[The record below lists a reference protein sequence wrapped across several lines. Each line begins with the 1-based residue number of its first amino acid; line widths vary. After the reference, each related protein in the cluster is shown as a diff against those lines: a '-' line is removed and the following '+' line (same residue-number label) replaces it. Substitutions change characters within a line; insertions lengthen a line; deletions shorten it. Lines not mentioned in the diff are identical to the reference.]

1 MVESIGLSGGIR
13 PILVAAALFAAA
25 LDPAAAQQTGITD
38 TTIKLGT
45 QAPMSGPV
53 AMIGM
58 VAEGMD
64 LRFKA
69 ANADGGV
76 KMGDGKT
83 RKVDLVI
90 MDDANEPPRTVTNA
104 RRMIEQMGV
113 FAIVGAVGTPQNQA
127 IKAYLAEK
135 KIPNIFIYSGIYEW
149 GDEKLNPWS
158 TMLVPSFTTEAAIY
172 AKYLEDNKPEAKVA
186 VLYINTD
193 FGTNFLDGFKAA
205 IKGTK
210 IQLVAAQS
218 TANTDPTVDTQL
230 TNLKAA
236 GADTLLVAA
245 SPKAAA
251 QAIRFG
257 AETGWKPITFVTYA
271 ASSVIALKAAGFE
284 NAKGVLTGQFV
295 KPVGS
300 PDFASDPGV
309 KQYLADH
316 ERFKPRFDKND
327 SLAQMGYL
335 MADAVVKVLELMKEP
350 TREAMLAT
358 TRNMH
363 NIELGLLYPGIKL
376 NTGPGDQFPIE
387 AMQLFQFDGEAYR
400 PVGKPIDYEG
410 RTPKLD
416 VKN

>member
-1 MVESIGLSGGIR
+1 MTKSTGIR
-13 PILVAAALFAAA
+13 AGMLPLLLLTTLLAGASQAFAEE
-25 LDPAAAQQTGITD
+25 PGITD
-38 TTIKLGT
+38 TTVKLGT

-58 VAEGMD
+58 VAEGID
-64 LRFKA
+64 LKFKA
-69 ANADGGV
+69 ANAQGGV

-83 RKVDLVI
+83 RKIELVI

-104 RRMIEQMGV
+104 RRMVEQMGV
-113 FAIVGAVGTPQNQA
+113 FAFVGAVGTPQNQA
-127 IKAYLAEK
+127 IKAYVAQK
-135 KIPNIFIYSGIYEW
+135 KVPNLFIYSGIYEW
-149 GDEKLNPWS
+149 GDEKQNPWG
-158 TMLVPSFTTEAAIY
+158 TMLVPSFTTESAIY
-172 AKYLEDNKPEAKVA
+172 AKYLEQNKPNAKVA
-186 VLYINTD
+186 ILYINTD

-210 IQLVAAQS
+210 IELVAAQS
-218 TANTDPTVDTQL
+218 TANTDPTVDTQM
-230 TNLKAA
+230 TNLKAS

-245 SPKAAA
+245 APKAAA

-257 AETGWKPITFVTYA
+257 AESGWKPLTFVTYA

-284 NAKGVLTGQFV
+284 NSKGVLTGQFV
-295 KPVGS
+295 KPVAS

-309 KQYLADH
+309 QQYLADY

-335 MADAVVKVLELMKEP
+335 MGDAAVNVLERMKEP
-350 TREAMLAT
+350 TRVAMLAAA
-358 TRNMH
+358 RSMQNV
-363 NIELGLLYPGIKL
+363 ELGLLYPGIKL

-400 PVGKPIDYEG
+400 PVGKLIDYE
-410 RTPKLD
+410 RSTPKLETAQ
-416 VKN
+416 